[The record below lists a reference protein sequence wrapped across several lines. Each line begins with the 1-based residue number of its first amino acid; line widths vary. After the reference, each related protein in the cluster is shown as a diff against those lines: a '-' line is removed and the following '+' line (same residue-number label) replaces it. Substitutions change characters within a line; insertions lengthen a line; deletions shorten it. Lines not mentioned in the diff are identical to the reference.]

1 MQQEPATPVLK
12 KQEPNQTLVASSVF
26 LALPG
31 IMFILRAEYT
41 QATISFLCSF
51 FSMLWHGTKP
61 RYNWILL
68 TDMFFANSTALLAIH
83 TCARGSYLS
92 ALPVSGFIGGALV
105 LYYYGQR
112 NLCFC
117 WHPDNYIATK
127 WHTVLHVGNGLM
139 GCWLVY
145 LIK

>member
-1 MQQEPATPVLK
+1 MGLEPSP
-12 KQEPNQTLVASSVF
+12 TLVASSVF

-31 IMFILRAEYT
+31 IMFIQRAEYIQT
-41 QATISFLCSF
+41 SISFLCSF
-51 FSMLWHGTKP
+51 FSILWHATKP

-68 TDMFFANSTALLAIH
+68 ADMFFANSTALLAVH

-92 ALPVSGFIGGALV
+92 AIPASCFIGGAFV

-112 NLCFC
+112 YQCFC
-117 WHPDNYIATK
+117 WHPDPVIGTR
-127 WHTVLHVGNGLM
+127 WHTVLHAGNGIM

-145 LIK
+145 LIR